1 MTYQEVLVQ
10 EINSL
15 PPALL
20 TEVLKFVLLLKNK
33 PNAPVEAKDIDLQFQ
48 QELRELSQAYRARLA
63 KEGKLEQTAEE
74 VMADLK
80 QTREEIAAAEYE
92 PPVPSAK
99 AWSAFRALGKNA
111 KPGKLP
117 NAGVEH
123 DRYLYGR

>member
-1 MTYQEVLVQ
+1 MTYQETLTQ
-10 EINSL
+10 EIKTL

-20 TEVLKFVLLLKNK
+20 SEVLNFVLLLKNK
-33 PNAPVEAKDIDLQFQ
+33 THAPAEAKDLDLQFQ
-48 QELRELSQAYRARLA
+48 QELRVLSQAYRARLA

-117 NAGVEH
+117 NASVEH
-123 DRYLYGR
+123 DRYLYRR